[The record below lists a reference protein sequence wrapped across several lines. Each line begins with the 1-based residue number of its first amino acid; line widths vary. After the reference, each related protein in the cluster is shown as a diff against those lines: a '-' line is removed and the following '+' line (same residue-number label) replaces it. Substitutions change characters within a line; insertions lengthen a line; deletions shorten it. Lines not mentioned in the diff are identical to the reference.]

1 MLFLFASSPFLSFR
15 GRLSGRDFL
24 PELAW
29 NLSSVPV
36 ASVLSSLPL
45 FGDSTVTKSKTV
57 LEVRDDACILVT
69 LHRPAP
75 KREILV
81 SPSRVAKLVARIERE
96 KAKSQRSGPVGFRQ
110 PMTPDE
116 FDLLQAAWV
125 NARREYF
132 AADPGSI
139 ACKAACKLFNRIARA
154 LQWHS
159 RPNGSPRTSH

>member
-1 MLFLFASSPFLSFR
+1 M
-15 GRLSGRDFL
+15 
-24 PELAW
+24 
-29 NLSSVPV
+29 
-36 ASVLSSLPL
+36 
-45 FGDSTVTKSKTV
+45 TKSKIV
-57 LEVRDDACILVT
+57 LDACDEASILVP

-96 KAKSQRSGPVGFRQ
+96 KAKSKRSGHVGSRR

-132 AADPGSI
+132 AAEPGSL
-139 ACKAACKLFNRIARA
+139 ACKTACKLFNRIAMA

-159 RPNGSPRTSH
+159 RSNSSLQTSP